1 MSREV
6 LELAPIPPHSVES
19 LQAEIQS
26 DIEEMLRENGK
37 EDLLKSGQISVDVA
51 ENMPLDSEV
60 IRVTLTLLSGVALE
74 TFKQVILPWLK
85 RKYEVR
91 QQKSEGDDKSES
103 KG

>member
-1 MSREV
+1 
-6 LELAPIPPHSVES
+6 
-19 LQAEIQS
+19 
-26 DIEEMLRENGK
+26 
-37 EDLLKSGQISVDVA
+37 VA